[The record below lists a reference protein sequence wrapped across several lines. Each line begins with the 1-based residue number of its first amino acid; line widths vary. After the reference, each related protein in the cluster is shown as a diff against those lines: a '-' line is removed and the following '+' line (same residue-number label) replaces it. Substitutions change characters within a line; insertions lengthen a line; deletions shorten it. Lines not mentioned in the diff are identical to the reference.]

1 MCGLVKEEAAPGKFV
16 YRTDLPIPQIGD
28 DDVLI
33 KIHCTAV
40 CGTDLHIMDWDKW
53 SQARIHPPMI
63 PGHETAGDIVE
74 VGKNVH
80 DRKVGDRVSCE
91 THIPCGTCWF
101 CKNGLSH
108 ICRNVKLFGATEDG
122 AFAEYAKIRADSTF
136 LLDDDITQKLINAAN
151 VPLGRVRGSLASV
164 TVLSSALFGAIS
176 GSAVATV
183 AAVGGMTVP
192 AMVDEGYDKNYAVA
206 CASCASLLGPMIP
219 PSISLVVYASL
230 TECSIQKLFMATA
243 IPAVFCAVCFLAYTL
258 YYGWKM
264 KLPQQPKATMKEKLY
279 ILKDSI
285 WALFMP
291 IIVLGLIFGGICTVS
306 EAAAISAFYSAIVGV
321 FIYKT
326 VSIKNLLNT
335 LYETTISVAA
345 IMILVGLSKASAYV
359 VISSQL
365 PQLFMK
371 AMTSL
376 VSSKFVVLLMINV
389 IFLILGCLMEGN
401 CIIVMMVPLMLNL
414 VNSFGIDLIQFGIL
428 TCVNIYIGCIT
439 PPVGVS
445 LLVGTKLGGAS
456 MGGAF
461 KACMPF
467 FLISLVTLLL
477 VSYVPAFSLWLPS
490 LAG

>member
-1 MCGLVKEEAAPGKFV
+1 MNAGVIIFVLLLVLAFLG
-16 YRTDLPIPQIGD
+16 LPIYLSIGIATM
-28 DDVLI
+28 VAMV
-33 KIHCTAV
+33 H
-40 CGTDLHIMDWDKW
+40 
-53 SQARIHPPMI
+53 
-63 PGHETAGDIVE
+63 AGFPLEAIAQ
-74 VGKNVH
+74 K
-80 DRKVGDRVSCE
+80 
-91 THIPCGTCWF
+91 
-101 CKNGLSH
+101 
-108 ICRNVKLFGATEDG
+108 
-122 AFAEYAKIRADSTF
+122 TF
-136 LLDDDITQKLINAAN
+136 LGMNSSSLLCIPLFILAGNIMAQGITQKLINAAN

-176 GSAVATV
+176 GSAVAPV

-192 AMVDEGYDKNYAVA
+192 AMVKEGYDKNYAVA
-206 CASCASLLGPMIP
+206 CASCSSLLGPMIP

-243 IPAVFCAVCFLAYTL
+243 VPAVFCAVCFLAYTL

-264 KLPQQPKATMKEKLY
+264 KLPQQPKTTMKQKLN

-326 VSIKNLLNT
+326 VSIKNLLDT